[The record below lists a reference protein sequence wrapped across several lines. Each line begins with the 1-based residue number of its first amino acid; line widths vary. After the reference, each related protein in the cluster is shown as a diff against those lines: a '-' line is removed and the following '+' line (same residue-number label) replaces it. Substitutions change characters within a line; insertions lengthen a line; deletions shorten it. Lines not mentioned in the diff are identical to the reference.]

1 MKITVETGEEQPVEE
16 MELEAGST
24 IQNVLDR
31 LSTHYSFVITLI
43 GDDPAPLDQE
53 LEDGDTLK
61 IITVVS
67 GG

>member
-1 MKITVETGEEQPVEE
+1 MKINLEHAGSSTSETL
-16 MELEAGST
+16 ELEAGST
-24 IQNVLDR
+24 VQDVLDS
-31 LSTHYSFVITLI
+31 LGIHYSFVITLI